1 MEVRYDREEDI
12 LMARVSYESIDY
24 AEEIGPMIVHF
35 TKAGKPVLFEI
46 MDATEF
52 LANVAAFEF
61 LANVAV
67 APNQLIELET
77 ARLTFVAKPELSTIT
92 L

>member
-12 LMARVSYESIDY
+12 LIARVSDESIDY
-24 AEEIGPMIVHF
+24 AEEIGSMIVHF
-35 TKAGKPVLFEI
+35 TKEGKPVLFEI

-52 LANVAAFEF
+52 LANVAR
-61 LANVAV
+61 
-67 APNQLIELET
+67 NQLLELEW
-77 ARLTFVAKPELSTIT
+77 ARLTFLAKPELSTIT

>member
-12 LMARVSYESIDY
+12 LMARVSDESIDY

-35 TKAGKPVLFEI
+35 TKEGKPVLFEI

-52 LANVAAFEF
+52 LANVA
-61 LANVAV
+61 
-67 APNQLIELET
+67 PNQLIELEG
-77 ARLTFVAKPELSTIT
+77 ARLTFLAKPELSTIT

>member
-12 LMARVSYESIDY
+12 LMARVSDESIDY

-35 TKAGKPVLFEI
+35 TREGKPVLFEI

-52 LANVAAFEF
+52 LVNVG
-61 LANVAV
+61 
-67 APNQLIELET
+67 PNRLIELER
-77 ARLTFVAKPELSTIT
+77 ARLIFFAKPELTAMT

>member
-1 MEVRYDREEDI
+1 MKVRYDRGEDI
-12 LMARVSYESIDY
+12 LIIKASDEPIDY
-24 AEEIGPMIVHF
+24 AEEIGLIIVHF
-35 TKAGKPVLFEI
+35 TKEGKAVLFEI

-52 LANVAAFEF
+52 LANVAAIEF

-77 ARLTFVAKPELSTIT
+77 ARLALVAKPELSTIT

>member
-1 MEVRYDREEDI
+1 MKVRYDRGEDI
-12 LMARVSYESIDY
+12 LIIKASDEPIDY
-24 AEEIGPMIVHF
+24 AEEIGLIIVHF
-35 TKAGKPVLFEI
+35 TKEGKAVLFEI

-52 LANVAAFEF
+52 LANVAAIEL
-61 LANVAV
+61 LASV

-77 ARLTFVAKPELSTIT
+77 ARLALVAKPELSTIT

>member
-1 MEVRYDREEDI
+1 MKVRYDREEDV
-12 LMARVSYESIDY
+12 LMIKVSDESIDY

-35 TKAGKPVLFEI
+35 TKEGKPVLFEI

-52 LANVAAFEF
+52 LANM
-61 LANVAV
+61 
-67 APNQLIELET
+67 APNQLIELER
-77 ARLTFVAKPELSTIT
+77 ARLTFLAKPELSTIT